1 MLCLQQVEGNL
12 IYPKVVGKAVGM
24 PGLLVLCAVLVG
36 GNIAGILGSLCS
48 VPLTAMLYAML
59 REAVDERLERRVGPR
74 SPKPD

>member
-1 MLCLQQVEGNL
+1 M
-12 IYPKVVGKAVGM
+12 
-24 PGLLVLCAVLVG
+24 LCAVLVG
-36 GNIAGILGSLCS
+36 GNIAGILGGLCA